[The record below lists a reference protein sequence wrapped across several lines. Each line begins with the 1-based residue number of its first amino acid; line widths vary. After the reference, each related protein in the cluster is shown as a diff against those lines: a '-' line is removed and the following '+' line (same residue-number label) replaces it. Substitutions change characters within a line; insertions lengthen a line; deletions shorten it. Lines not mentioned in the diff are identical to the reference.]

1 VGGLLLIVVAPHCC
15 GSRCTAVGSVAATC
29 LRSGNVI
36 KRRSK
41 LFAGSIFD
49 LRWYNSAEVKTI
61 DDISTASAA
70 AASGAKVI
78 SPAIAVASRE
88 T

>member
-1 VGGLLLIVVAPHCC
+1 MLLVATFTYIIVVASLP
-15 GSRCTAVGSVAATC
+15 SVNDLVSGRE
-29 LRSGNVI
+29 LRRIAYSMEQGALDGVHV
-36 KRRSK
+36 R
-41 LFAGSIFD
+41 
-49 LRWYNSAEVKTI
+49 RWYNSAEVKTI